1 MNCGIIDFG
10 CKIGNALAPLQ
21 AFWAAW
27 WPLGLFVCGLIIG
40 GILGWR
46 VVLAVLT
53 LGVGYFLYDRF
64 RPVPEPVETEL
75 PKKDRE
81 PAPKKPKVMF
91 PGGFEDIF
99 RRGKK

>member
-1 MNCGIIDFG
+1 MSGCGLIDLACHAQG
-10 CKIGNALAPLQ
+10 ALAPFF
-21 AFWAAW
+21 AFWSAW

-64 RPVPEPVETEL
+64 KPIPETIETDL
-75 PKKDRE
+75 PKKDRV
-81 PAPKKPKVMF
+81 PAPKKPKGIF
-91 PGGFEDIF
+91 PDLLK
-99 RRGKK
+99 RK